1 MYFILWVNTD
11 FRTCSQEQGYVLAV
25 DVVGYGVF
33 AVTQGACLDGV
44 TQDVFACLD
53 GGECIS
59 EG

>member
-1 MYFILWVNTD
+1 MYFILWVSTD

-25 DVVGYGVF
+25 DVMGYDVF
-33 AVTQGACLDGV
+33 AV